1 MLLTATSEFFFV
13 LVVQS
18 YSISLVRLQR
28 ILEKAFVPSV
38 LVRSLLI
45 TSVFDNLEYKK
56 KMIVLENIL
65 NYGFKLCMN
74 PAINETT

>member
-45 TSVFDNLEYKK
+45 TSVFDNLEYEKK
-56 KMIVLENIL
+56 NDCFGKHLELWIQNL
-65 NYGFKLCMN
+65 YEPCY
-74 PAINETT
+74 

>member
-18 YSISLVRLQR
+18 YSISLVCLQR

-38 LVRSLLI
+38 SVRSLLI
-45 TSVFDNLEYKK
+45 TYLITLSIKK
-56 KMIVLENIL
+56 EMIVLENVL
-65 NYGFKLCMN
+65 NYGFKNLYE
-74 PAINETT
+74 PYY

>member
-18 YSISLVRLQR
+18 YSISLVCLQR

-38 LVRSLLI
+38 SVRSLLI
-45 TSVFDNLEYKK
+45 TYLITLSIKK
-56 KMIVLENIL
+56 EMIVLENVL
-65 NYGFKLCMN
+65 NYGFKTLYEPCY
-74 PAINETT
+74 

>member
-38 LVRSLLI
+38 LERSLLI

-56 KMIVLENIL
+56 NDCFGKHLELWIQNL
-65 NYGFKLCMN
+65 YEPCY
-74 PAINETT
+74 

>member
-18 YSISLVRLQR
+18 YSISLVRLQH

-38 LVRSLLI
+38 LVRTLLI
-45 TSVFDNLEYKK
+45 TSVFDNLENKK
-56 KMIVLENIL
+56 KNDCFGKHLELWIQNL
-65 NYGFKLCMN
+65 YEPCY
-74 PAINETT
+74 